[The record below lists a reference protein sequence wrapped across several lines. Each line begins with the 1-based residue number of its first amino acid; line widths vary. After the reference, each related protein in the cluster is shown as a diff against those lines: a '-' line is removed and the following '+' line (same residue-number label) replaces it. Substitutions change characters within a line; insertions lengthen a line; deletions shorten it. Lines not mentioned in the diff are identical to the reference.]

1 LPADIEKPV
10 GVLSVEVVEAR
21 KVPKMDFFTRSSPFV
36 E

>member
-1 LPADIEKPV
+1 V
-10 GVLSVEVVEAR
+10 GVLSVEVVEAI